1 MSKAKKKRGRP
12 ALPPEEG
19 KRYPLNMRTTKALRN
34 RLQKAASTSGRSLAH
49 ETELRLE
56 RSFAREDDL
65 SGLFGG
71 KATYHLMVM
80 LGTIINLV
88 QEQTGKKWAEDPRT
102 YAEVMDAVSVFMEV
116 FRPADA
122 KGLRGAFV
130 TSIGRELVE
139 LIIDHLQEAA
149 AEQRSRSKPKG

>member
-1 MSKAKKKRGRP
+1 MGRP
-12 ALPPEEG
+12 PLPPG
-19 KRYPLNMRTTKALRN
+19 KRKRESMGFRPTP
-34 RLQKAASTSGRSLAH
+34 
-49 ETELRLE
+49 ELRKKLE
-56 RSFAREDDL
+56 NAAKESGLSLTQVVERRLDQSFLGDEL
-65 SGLFGG
+65 LGGLFGE

-102 YAEVMDAVSVFMEV
+102 YAEVIDAVSVFMEV